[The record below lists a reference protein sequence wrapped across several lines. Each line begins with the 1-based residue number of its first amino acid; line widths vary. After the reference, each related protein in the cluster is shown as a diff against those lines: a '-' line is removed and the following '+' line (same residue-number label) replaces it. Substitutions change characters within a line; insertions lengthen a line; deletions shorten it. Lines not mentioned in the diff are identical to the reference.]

1 MRFYYLLNHLKNISL
16 PGIDAHKE
24 MSFTNRNFDK
34 PDNAIKS
41 AVCIFLFENNNHL
54 FFPLIKRPTHLL
66 HHKGQIA
73 LPGGRMQLNENI
85 IDCALRE
92 TQEELGINTSNT
104 EYIKTLTELYIPV
117 SNHLVYPIIVFSSDN
132 FSPHPDAN
140 EVDKILLCSIEDVL
154 SFEKSISKVRITDN
168 VIIESPAFIFQT
180 EIIWGATALI
190 LNEFRH
196 LLLSIPR
203 S

>member
-1 MRFYYLLNHLKNISL
+1 MKFYYLLNHLKNISL
-16 PGIDAHKE
+16 PGMSAHKE

-34 PDNAIKS
+34 PANAIKS
-41 AVCIFLFENNNHL
+41 AVCIYLFENNHQL
-54 FFPLIKRPTHLL
+54 YFPLIKRPSHLH

-92 TQEELGINTSNT
+92 TQEELGINTNNI

-117 SNHLVYPIIVFSSDN
+117 SNHLVYPVVVFSSDT
-132 FSPHPDAN
+132 FSPKPSAD
-140 EVDKILLCSIEDVL
+140 EVDKILICSINDIL
-154 SFEKSISKVRITDN
+154 SFEKTFAKVYLKEN
-168 VIIESPAFIFQT
+168 AMIEAPAFIFQN
-180 EIIWGATALI
+180 EVIWGATALI

-196 LLLSIPR
+196 LLLSV
-203 S
+203 SDS